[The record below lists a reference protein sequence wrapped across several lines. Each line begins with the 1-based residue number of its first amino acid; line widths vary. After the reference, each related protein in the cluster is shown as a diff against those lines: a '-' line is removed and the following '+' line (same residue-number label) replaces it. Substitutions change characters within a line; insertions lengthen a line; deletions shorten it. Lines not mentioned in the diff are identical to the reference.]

1 MSTDKV
7 DESCESTDT
16 NQCESIMDFEN
27 NINSAMDKYKDKLK
41 KEQEELIQE
50 QGKLKKERAEFE
62 KTRANVESELKRYT
76 GGCVKVNVGGTR
88 YETTL
93 STLQKYPDSMLGA
106 MFSGRH
112 ELHVDD
118 NGYSFIDR
126 DGKYFGDVLNYL
138 RDGEDVILSVRN
150 VVDLKM
156 INFELNYYGLP
167 EIGKKSKNSND
178 SRVKLNVG
186 GVKYETT
193 LESLRCE
200 MDGNSSW
207 NDTLRAIFDPD
218 QEVDLDEEGCVFI
231 DRDGK
236 HFNKIL
242 NLIRD
247 IQWGQDIYDHNIR
260 LYSERMD
267 VEAKCAS
274 NVQYTVDPNH
284 VEYDEIKAECEYY
297 KVWG

>member
-1 MSTDKV
+1 M
-7 DESCESTDT
+7 
-16 NQCESIMDFEN
+16 
-27 NINSAMDKYKDKLK
+27 
-41 KEQEELIQE
+41 
-50 QGKLKKERAEFE
+50 
-62 KTRANVESELKRYT
+62 
-76 GGCVKVNVGGTR
+76 
-88 YETTL
+88 
-93 STLQKYPDSMLGA
+93 
-106 MFSGRH
+106 
-112 ELHVDD
+112 
-118 NGYSFIDR
+118 
-126 DGKYFGDVLNYL
+126 
-138 RDGEDVILSVRN
+138 RDGEDVILSVSN

-200 MDGNSSW
+200 RDGNSSW
-207 NDTLRAIFDPD
+207 NDTLRAIFHPD

-242 NLIRD
+242 NLLRD
-247 IQWGQDIYDHNIR
+247 KKWGH
-260 LYSERMD
+260 
-267 VEAKCAS
+267 
-274 NVQYTVDPNH
+274 TVNMNTNLNH

-297 KVWG
+297 KVWKG

>member
-1 MSTDKV
+1 MSTEEKNDSL
-7 DESCESTDT
+7 EPPS
-16 NQCESIMDFEN
+16 ESITSASKNYKNNLNKERRKLEN
-27 NINSAMDKYKDKLK
+27 KQKQL
-41 KEQEELIQE
+41 QEELKQLE
-50 QGKLKKERAEFE
+50 NTKKKLENERAEFE
-62 KTRANVESELKRYT
+62 KTRATVESELNKFTSGR
-76 GGCVKVNVGGTR
+76 VKVNVGGTR

-93 STLQKYPDSMLGA
+93 STLQKYPDSMLGT

-118 NGYSFIDR
+118 DGHVFIDR

-138 RDGEDVILSVRN
+138 RDGKGAILTDRN
-150 VVDLKM
+150 IVDLKM

-193 LESLRCE
+193 LESLSCE
-200 MDGNSSW
+200 MNESPTW
-207 NDTLRAIFDPD
+207 NCTLGAIFHPH

-242 NLIRD
+242 NLLRD
-247 IQWGQDIYDHNIR
+247 KKWGHTVNINTN
-260 LYSERMD
+260 
-267 VEAKCAS
+267 A
-274 NVQYTVDPNH
+274 NH

-297 KVWG
+297 NVW